1 MIWKGHRDSTCIYV
15 CLTLE
20 SILFKSEFFPGPQK
34 WRQPETQGDSFSFPI
49 LSPLNKKCVCV
60 LIVITDTDASMTPRA
75 KYLHTHLFTTFRK
88 VEEKQVR
95 RTLRL
100 RKLNAS
106 SEEPQL
112 TSSSAVT
119 GRNAFRLRK
128 VQYPFL
134 FTAVSKDEKRWGKL
148 QVY

>member
-1 MIWKGHRDSTCIYV
+1 
-15 CLTLE
+15 
-20 SILFKSEFFPGPQK
+20 
-34 WRQPETQGDSFSFPI
+34 
-49 LSPLNKKCVCV
+49 
-60 LIVITDTDASMTPRA
+60 MTPRA
-75 KYLHTHLFTTFRK
+75 KYLHTHLREVEEKLPSERWRRNYLQRGGGETTFRE

-128 VQYPFL
+128 LQYPFL